1 MLPLQRIV
9 QMFVLAA
16 VRMEPTTLVTWSS
29 PLQASVIKSREPVC
43 LRLAKFHIRC
53 QPQLHRVPELVQ
65 KGVMCQEVDVLDMV
79 VCLLSALSL
88 APGLP
93 RVDAFQDTEPPAA
106 KVDNQCEEASVMTRM
121 SVP

>member
-16 VRMEPTTLVTWSS
+16 VRMEPTTLVTWEFTS
-29 PLQASVIKSREPVC
+29 PSQCHQVQRTC
-43 LRLAKFHIRC
+43 LPALAKVHIRC

-79 VCLLSALSL
+79 VCLLSSLSL

-93 RVDAFQDTEPPAA
+93 RVNAFQDTEPPAA